1 MHPHKRGQ
9 EQWVTAPLRER
20 RDNARTP
27 LPNKKTR
34 TVGNC
39 APSSTTLP
47 CHVTHGDKTKFQV
60 LPLAANRGIW
70 TRTEYHSAFK

>member
-1 MHPHKRGQ
+1 MPEKGHIKKKEEEKKMHPHKRGQ
-9 EQWVTAPLRER
+9 EQWVTAPPRER

-27 LPNKKTR
+27 LPKKKTR

-47 CHVTHGDKTKFQV
+47 CHVTHGDKTKFKCC
-60 LPLAANRGIW
+60 R
-70 TRTEYHSAFK
+70 